1 MDGLFTS
8 HHGAQESTKSR
19 YQVAPKA
26 APDKETV
33 RVIVRMSSPDDHYD
47 RSVNS

>member
-1 MDGLFTS
+1 
-8 HHGAQESTKSR
+8 
-19 YQVAPKA
+19 VAPKA